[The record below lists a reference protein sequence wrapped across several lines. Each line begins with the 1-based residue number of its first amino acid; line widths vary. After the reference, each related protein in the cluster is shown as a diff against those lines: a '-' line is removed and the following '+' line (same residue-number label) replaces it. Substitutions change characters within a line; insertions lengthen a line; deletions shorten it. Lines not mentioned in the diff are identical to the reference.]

1 MEKNTNYYR
10 NLYNGL
16 RNLVQHKIE
25 LVDILII
32 DGEPEW
38 LDHLDQ
44 TELEVLLDAIEQNQD
59 NVAAIY
65 LKVKAH
71 NRFSKHR
78 GSSAWYRLGASIII
92 DEKLTQKLANAE
104 DVDDS
109 SCLLQNL
116 IFEHP
121 ELIHFEGEDYSPEG
135 CVDLVGIEGNY
146 KFYDYEH

>member
-1 MEKNTNYYR
+1 MQTHTNYYH

-16 RNLVQHKIE
+16 RNLAQHKIE
-25 LVDILII
+25 LVDILTI
-32 DGEPEW
+32 DGELEW
-38 LDHLDQ
+38 LDHLSQ
-44 TELEVLLDAIEQNQD
+44 EEREVLLDAIQSNQD

-65 LKVKAH
+65 LRVKAH
-71 NRFSKHR
+71 NNFFKHR

-92 DEKLTQKLANAE
+92 NEELTQKLANNE

-116 IFEHP
+116 LFEHP
-121 ELIHFEGEDYSPEG
+121 ELIHFDGEDYSPEG
-135 CVDLVGIEGNY
+135 CVDLVGIEGEY

>member
-1 MEKNTNYYR
+1 MEKNTNYYH

-25 LVDILII
+25 LVDILTI
-32 DGEPEW
+32 DDEPEW
-38 LDHLDQ
+38 LDHLSQ
-44 TELEVLLDAIEQNQD
+44 EELEVLLDAIQRNQD
-59 NVAAIY
+59 NVASIY

-71 NRFSKHR
+71 NNFSKHK
-78 GSSAWYRLGASIII
+78 GSSAWYRLGAYIII
-92 DEKLTQKLANAE
+92 DEELTQKLANSE

-116 IFEHP
+116 LFEHP
-121 ELIHFEGEDYSPEG
+121 ELIHFDGEDYSPEG
-135 CVDLVGIEGNY
+135 CVDLVGIEGEY